1 MTSNST
7 SGSVG
12 LGTETSTKRLLE
24 FSPSSDQND
33 AKQSRLS
40 SSADTGGSPKCM
52 SSPDPTVITSD
63 IHETILTRVNEALK
77 ETTMEDVSAGENAF
91 LRQVVPALV
100 TAVSVAV
107 GEAIDRVFRQR
118 EKDLPT
124 DQKLQT
130 TLERVHG
137 GDGAEVTDD
146 AGEDVE
152 AKVLKIFQDCGA
164 NIKPDDISV
173 VHRTGQRKRRGGRS
187 ILVRFVSRKK
197 KQEVMRAKKSLKDKG
212 GYAKVFINEDL
223 TPLRTKLLH
232 YTRAL
237 DVVERA
243 WTSEGKIWAVKKRS
257 VPGSGH
263 PTVNRPVCIEN
274 PDDLFDKLG

>member
-1 MTSNST
+1 
-7 SGSVG
+7 
-12 LGTETSTKRLLE
+12 
-24 FSPSSDQND
+24 
-33 AKQSRLS
+33 
-40 SSADTGGSPKCM
+40 
-52 SSPDPTVITSD
+52 
-63 IHETILTRVNEALK
+63 
-77 ETTMEDVSAGENAF
+77 
-91 LRQVVPALV
+91 
-100 TAVSVAV
+100 

-130 TLERVHG
+130 TLERVQSNVLWMKYNADANEQYSRRETIRIFGVPESKATISDSG

-274 PDDLFDKLG
+274 PDDLFDKLGVNAFNYQQLGLENLLFV

>member
-52 SSPDPTVITSD
+52 SSPDPTVVTSD

-100 TAVSVAV
+100 TAVCRS
-107 GEAIDRVFRQR
+107 
-118 EKDLPT
+118 
-124 DQKLQT
+124 
-130 TLERVHG
+130 
-137 GDGAEVTDD
+137 
-146 AGEDVE
+146 
-152 AKVLKIFQDCGA
+152 
-164 NIKPDDISV
+164 
-173 VHRTGQRKRRGGRS
+173 RGG
-187 ILVRFVSRKK
+187 
-197 KQEVMRAKKSLKDKG
+197 
-212 GYAKVFINEDL
+212 
-223 TPLRTKLLH
+223 
-232 YTRAL
+232 
-237 DVVERA
+237 
-243 WTSEGKIWAVKKRS
+243 
-257 VPGSGH
+257 
-263 PTVNRPVCIEN
+263 NRPGVPSKRER
-274 PDDLFDKLG
+274 LAH